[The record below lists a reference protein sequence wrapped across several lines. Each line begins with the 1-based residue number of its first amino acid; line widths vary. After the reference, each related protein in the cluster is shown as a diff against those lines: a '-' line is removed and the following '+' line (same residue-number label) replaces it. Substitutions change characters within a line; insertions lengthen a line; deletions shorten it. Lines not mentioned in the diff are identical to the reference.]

1 MRRDITLGDKV
12 VPMEA
17 NAAIPIR
24 FKWIFGE
31 NLFSYFNQELG
42 GDVYTEF
49 AGKLAFVMAK
59 SAEKADMRALTVD
72 DYWAWLE
79 TLTGPAIAYAAPDIV
94 DLYLGNETAT
104 SEPKKKVDQQTGP
117 TQ

>member
-1 MRRDITLGDKV
+1 MRRDIKLGSQDV
-12 VPMEA
+12 VMEA
-17 NAAIPIR
+17 NAAVPIR
-24 FKWIFGE
+24 FKWVFGE
-31 NLFSYFNQELG
+31 NLFAYFNKELEG
-42 GDVYTEF
+42 IDYTEF

-59 SAEKADMRALTVD
+59 SAEKADMRALTID
-72 DYWAWLE
+72 DYREWLE
-79 TLTGPAIAYAAPDIV
+79 SLTGTAIAYAAPDIV

>member
-1 MRRDITLGDKV
+1 MFKV
-12 VPMEA
+12 IEVGNIAVPMEA

-94 DLYLGNETAT
+94 DLYLGNEQTA

>member
-1 MRRDITLGDKV
+1 MRREITLGDKV

-24 FKWIFGE
+24 YKWIFGE
-31 NLFSYFNQELG
+31 NLFSYFNQNLE

-49 AGKLAFVMAK
+49 AGKLAFVMAM
-59 SAEKADMRALTVD
+59 SAEKKDMRALTVD
-72 DYWAWLE
+72 DYWTWLE
-79 TLTGPAIAYAAPDIV
+79 GLTGTAIAYAAPDIV

-104 SEPKKKVDQQTGP
+104 SEPKKKVDPQTDP

>member
-24 FKWIFGE
+24 FK
-31 NLFSYFNQELG
+31 
-42 GDVYTEF
+42 TEF

-94 DLYLGNETAT
+94 DLYLGNEQTA
-104 SEPKKKVDQQTGP
+104 SEPKKKVDQP
-117 TQ
+117 TDSTL

>member
-1 MRRDITLGDKV
+1 MRRDIKLGNEV
-12 VPMEA
+12 VTMEA
-17 NAAIPIR
+17 NAATPIR
-24 FKWIFGE
+24 FKWVFGE
-31 NLFSYFNQELG
+31 NLFSYFNTQLEG
-42 GDVYTEF
+42 IDYTEF

-59 SAEKADMRALTVD
+59 SAEKADMRALTID
-72 DYWAWLE
+72 DYWEWLE
-79 TLTGPAIAYAAPDIV
+79 SLTGTAIAYAAPEIV